1 MHSALHTRTI
11 LKQIKADRRVEL
23 REIPGRWSNPDCEVG
38 VKFSGMKLIGANSIR
53 NIQKPE
59 AMKDY
64 KDHLCSG
71 NPPRPQQLLD
81 HRHLAPGALS
91 VALDVRAPGSW
102 SRRSATPP
110 SRDIRR
116 CSATSPW
123 MGRRGDGMHWD
134 APWVPSEKNMVGCG
148 STQET
153 IRKIRLGMLD
163 HKLMH
168 NWWFFPH
175 LEPFLQWWQNNWSWH
190 PETPIVLS
198 LKDFKGHV
206 PQLEL
211 RDIPQLAAAG
221 HNCHSQPRDG
231 STTAT
236 QITTKATRMERTS
249 DLGEDTKRGRSWN
262 EGIPRIPPSFPPEF
276 SIISIIFWRGTIPC
290 SNFFWEFRIWERS
303 DFDWGDEAGPDVYG
317 KINDGMIR
325 LVRKTWSGQAIFR
338 TSSD

>member
-1 MHSALHTRTI
+1 MMYSALHTRTI

-91 VALDVRAPGSW
+91 VALDVRRQEAGPGGQRLLHLGIFEDAQRPRHGW
-102 SRRSATPP
+102 VGGG
-110 SRDIRR
+110 
-116 CSATSPW
+116 
-123 MGRRGDGMHWD
+123 MGCTGMHLGC
-134 APWVPSEKNMVGCG
+134 PPKKNMVGCG

-168 NWWFFPH
+168 N
-175 LEPFLQWWQNNWSWH
+175 
-190 PETPIVLS
+190 
-198 LKDFKGHV
+198 
-206 PQLEL
+206 
-211 RDIPQLAAAG
+211 
-221 HNCHSQPRDG
+221 
-231 STTAT
+231 
-236 QITTKATRMERTS
+236 
-249 DLGEDTKRGRSWN
+249 
-262 EGIPRIPPSFPPEF
+262 
-276 SIISIIFWRGTIPC
+276 
-290 SNFFWEFRIWERS
+290 
-303 DFDWGDEAGPDVYG
+303 
-317 KINDGMIR
+317 
-325 LVRKTWSGQAIFR
+325 
-338 TSSD
+338 